1 MIFSC
6 RPEINKQI
14 LAEKY
19 TEGFYRTK
27 FSIANNNN
35 SNKDEFL
42 LSLIDTIIQQTKSQ
56 VISKKLR
63 GRIMDEIVKIPSP
76 KFEAELNKLNGLKN
90 DMDNFKVGRNSFLED
105 LDFIDRFLNEK
116 YWQHWTCNMGIHQTE
131 TLVSMDTIMLQANKD
146 YELPIRIEY
155 NGLPSSVS
163 IISNSIQGSK
173 PNTIK
178 FTTQSESQEYQT
190 IKYNCQAINGATG
203 ETMKYTDEII
213 VKIVKN
219 D

>member
-1 MIFSC
+1 MILGC
-6 RPEINKQI
+6 KPEINNQI

-27 FSIANNNN
+27 YSLTNNSK
-35 SNKDEFL
+35 SNKDEL
-42 LSLIDTIIQQTKSQ
+42 LLPLIDTIIQQTKTQ
-56 VISKKLR
+56 VISKKIK
-63 GRIMDEIVKIPSP
+63 GTIIDEINKIPSP
-76 KFEAELNKLNGLKN
+76 KFEVELNRLNELKSGI
-90 DMDNFKVGRNSFLED
+90 DNFKSGHNSFLED
-105 LDFIDRFLNEK
+105 LDFIDKFLNEK
-116 YWQHWTCNMGIHQTE
+116 YWQNWTCNMGIHQTE
-131 TLVSMDTIMLQANKD
+131 TLVQMDTIMLEANKD

-190 IKYNCQAINGATG
+190 IKYTCQAINETNG
-203 ETMKYTDEII
+203 ETMKYTDKI
-213 VKIVKN
+213 VVQIVKN